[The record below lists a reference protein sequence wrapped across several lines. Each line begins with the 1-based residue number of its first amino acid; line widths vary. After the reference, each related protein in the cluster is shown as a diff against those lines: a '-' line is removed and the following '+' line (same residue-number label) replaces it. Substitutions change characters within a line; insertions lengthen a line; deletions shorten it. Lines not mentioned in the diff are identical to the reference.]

1 MTMAQL
7 NALIVA
13 ENDLNDPQATTGS
26 RAPERGT
33 GADLMALASLGGR

>member
-13 ENDLNDPQATTGS
+13 ENAVSDPNAKPQV
-26 RAPERGT
+26 ERGT
-33 GADLMALASLGGR
+33 SADLMALASMGGG